1 MPLRFDAEWG
11 AELEKNRSLA
21 TAANRR
27 FSILSFLAIFFLL
40 AGSFWYLDQTSI
52 SDGKFVSLIV
62 ALSTLI
68 LVWIINSAVS
78 AVQVTLVL
86 LIATTEWVGR
96 KQLGEY
102 SAPDAGVVRGRR

>member
-11 AELEKNRSLA
+11 AELEKLRSHT
-21 TAANRR
+21 TAGNRR
-27 FSILSFLAIFFLL
+27 FSRLSFLAIFFVL
-40 AGSFWYLDQTSI
+40 AGSIWYLDQSSI

-68 LVWIINSAVS
+68 LVWIINSAVGVVHGS
-78 AVQVTLVL
+78 LVL
-86 LIATTEWVGR
+86 LTATTEWVGR

-102 SAPDAGVVRGRR
+102 DAPGVAQGRR

>member
-11 AELEKNRSLA
+11 AGLEKNRSRA

-40 AGSFWYLDQTSI
+40 AGSIWYLDQTSI

-62 ALSTLI
+62 ALSTLS
-68 LVWIINSAVS
+68 LVWIINSAVGVVHGS
-78 AVQVTLVL
+78 LVL
-86 LIATTEWVGR
+86 LTAATEWVGR

-102 SAPDAGVVRGRR
+102 DAPDAGVGHGDR